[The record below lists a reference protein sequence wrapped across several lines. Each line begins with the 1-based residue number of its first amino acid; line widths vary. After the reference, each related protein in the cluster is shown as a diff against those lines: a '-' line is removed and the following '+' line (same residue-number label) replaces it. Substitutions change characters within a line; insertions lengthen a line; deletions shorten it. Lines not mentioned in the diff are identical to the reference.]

1 VVTAQFPGGTAVSG
15 LAVYDWA
22 TQDGL
27 CGGSPHVHTVCT
39 EAYVVVGGTG
49 SLQTLTRAGFK
60 ETPLRAGGVVWFT
73 PGTIHRAVNT
83 DGSLRVVVVMAN
95 AGLPEAGDAVLTFP
109 PEILNDPQTYQ
120 TAASLG
126 PGATSKA
133 ADTTDTTAATDTS
146 DTSDTS
152 GTSGTPDTPDTPD
165 TALAEAARRRRDLAI
180 SGFLRLRQCAQDDD
194 FAPLEAFYRQAG
206 ALVRERV
213 GQWRAI
219 VDQGPAAALRRTQQQ
234 LDALAAGRTDHLLE
248 AGLRAEQAPEPDDRA
263 WGMCGRLDTYGL
275 ENPQQGTKG

>member
-1 VVTAQFPGGTAVSG
+1 MVTSAQFPGGTAVSG

-49 SLQTLTRAGFK
+49 SLQTLTRAGFQ
-60 ETPLRAGGVVWFT
+60 ETPLRAGSVVWFT

-109 PEILNDPQTYQ
+109 PEILGDPQTYRA
-120 TAASLG
+120 AASLG
-126 PGATSKA
+126 LSAASGA
-133 ADTTDTTAATDTS
+133 ADTSALSDASEDPDAAV
-146 DTSDTS
+146 
-152 GTSGTPDTPDTPD
+152 
-165 TALAEAARRRRDLAI
+165 AEAARRRRDLAI

-194 FAPLEAFYRQAG
+194 FAPLEAFYAQAG
-206 ALVRERV
+206 ELVRERV

-234 LDALAAGRTDHLLE
+234 LDALAAGRIDHLLE
-248 AGLRAEQAPEPDDRA
+248 AGLRAEQAPAPEDRT
-263 WGMCGRLDTYGL
+263 WGMCGRLDTYRTESHQPEAMG
-275 ENPQQGTKG
+275 